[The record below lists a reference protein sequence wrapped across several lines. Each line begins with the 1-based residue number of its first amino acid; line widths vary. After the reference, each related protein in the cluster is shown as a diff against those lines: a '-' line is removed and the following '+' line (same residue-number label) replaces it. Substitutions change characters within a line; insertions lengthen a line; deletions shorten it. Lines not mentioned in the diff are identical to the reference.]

1 MKKIFF
7 LSLILIA
14 ALSFFY
20 FKDAILLVKEEN
32 YAIVNETNRKIPA
45 TFYSKNVVVDI
56 GGKAESVYEILIFFD
71 EEQELNP
78 IVIIPKYKLIG
89 LVEGGR
95 RGFIKFGSN
104 VLQLSDDSNKFI
116 MLNDATFFD
125 EPPIKNI
132 RFEDDYIVFNTFK
145 GLKKYGPTLIMKKL

>member
-45 TFYSKNVVVDI
+45 TFYSKNVVVEV

-104 VLQLSDDSNKFI
+104 VLQLSDDSNKFN
-116 MLNDATFFD
+116 MLNDTAFFD
-125 EPPIKNI
+125 DPPIKQM
-132 RFEDDYIVFNTFK
+132 RFDHDYIVFNTFK
-145 GLKKYGPTLIMKKL
+145 GLKKYGATIILRKQ

>member
-45 TFYSKNVVVDI
+45 TFYSKNVVVDV

-104 VLQLSDDSNKFI
+104 VLQLSDDSNKFN
-116 MLNDATFFD
+116 MLNDTAFFD
-125 EPPIKNI
+125 DPPIKQM
-132 RFEDDYIVFNTFK
+132 RFDHDYIVFNTFK
-145 GLKKYGPTLIMKKL
+145 GLKKYGATIILRKQ

>member
-104 VLQLSDDSNKFI
+104 VLQLSDDSNKFN
-116 MLNDATFFD
+116 MLNDTAFFD
-125 EPPIKNI
+125 DPPIKQM
-132 RFEDDYIVFNTFK
+132 RFDHDYIVFNTFK
-145 GLKKYGPTLIMKKL
+145 GLKKYGATIILRKQ